1 MSISSVFGQF
11 CALRQLSEFGL
22 IDSDVVGSYHD
33 YNSVTVS
40 NEPREEDKPMR
51 RTLSG
56 VALAGLVAASGA
68 QADDT
73 VKIGVN
79 AALTGSFVSAGNTI
93 HNAVKL
99 AVKQINDAGGF
110 AVNGKTYKLE
120 PYYRDNRTDVN
131 TAIANARELVDDIHV
146 KAIWGTETHDYSIAM
161 TKITNPANVIQFT
174 GNSSLGCCLSEDSTK
189 PGGALHYTF
198 QTEPQEFQRSGS
210 TAKGVLTLLEPLL
223 GYKPKTSVVFVQD
236 DAGGQYLSSHYVLA
250 LKANGQQTDLIKY
263 PPETKDFT
271 PLLTRVKA
279 DKPDVLH
286 IWYNGDYVMIAYPQ
300 AVQLNVAPAYFLFG
314 VDPGVWKERGLKSA
328 VPITLSCVPVC
339 WGAPPFQG
347 AKDYFEQY
355 FALGAPKGVQSSV
368 SLLYYDYVGMFVK
381 AMQEAGTVDDT
392 DKIVAQLEKMKY
404 QGVVSQ
410 VPLYFNSKHQVTFAT
425 EVCLVMPN
433 TSDQFKCAVEQPPE
447 NPPPGD
453 PGG

>member
-1 MSISSVFGQF
+1 M
-11 CALRQLSEFGL
+11 
-22 IDSDVVGSYHD
+22 
-33 YNSVTVS
+33 
-40 NEPREEDKPMR
+40 
-51 RTLSG
+51 
-56 VALAGLVAASGA
+56 VAAAALVAATGA
-68 QADDT
+68 KAEDT

-79 AALTGSFVSAGNTI
+79 AALTGTFVSAGNTI
-93 HNAVKL
+93 HNGVKL

-110 AVNGKTYKLE
+110 VVNGKTYKLE
-120 PYYRDNRTDVN
+120 PIYRDNRTDVN
-131 TAIANARELVDDIHV
+131 TAIANARELVDDIGV
-146 KAIWGTETHDYSIAM
+146 KAIWGTESHDFSIAM
-161 TKITNPANVIQFT
+161 TKITNPAKVIQFT
-174 GNSSLGCCLSEDSTK
+174 GNSSLGCCLTEDSTK

-236 DAGGQYLSSHYVLA
+236 DAGGQYLSSHYELA
-250 LKANGQQTDLIKY
+250 LKANGQQTDLIRY

-279 DKPDVLH
+279 NKPDVVH

-300 AVQLNVAPAYFLFG
+300 AVQLNVAPSYFLFG
-314 VDPGVWKERGLKSA
+314 VDPGVWKERNLKST

-347 AKDYFEQY
+347 AKDYFDQY

-381 AMQEAGTVDDT
+381 AMQAAGTVDDT
-392 DKIVAQLEKMKY
+392 DKIVAELEKMKY

-410 VPLYFNSKHQVTFAT
+410 VPLYFNDKHQVTFAT

-447 NPPPGD
+447 TPPPGD

>member
-1 MSISSVFGQF
+1 
-11 CALRQLSEFGL
+11 
-22 IDSDVVGSYHD
+22 
-33 YNSVTVS
+33 
-40 NEPREEDKPMR
+40 MR
-51 RTLSG
+51 RTLWSVI
-56 VALAGLVAASGA
+56 VATAFVAATGA
-68 QADDT
+68 YAEDT

-79 AALTGSFVSAGNTI
+79 AALTGTFVSAGNTV

-110 AVNGKTYKLE
+110 VVNGKTYKLE

-146 KAIWGTETHDYSIAM
+146 KAIWGTETHDFSIAM
-161 TKITNPANVIQFT
+161 TKITNPAKVVQFT
-174 GNSSLGCCLSEDSTK
+174 GNSSLGCCLTEDSTK

-279 DKPDVLH
+279 DKPDVVH

-300 AVQLNVAPAYFLFG
+300 AVQLDVAPAYFLFG
-314 VDPGVWKERGLKSA
+314 VDPGVWKERGLKST

-347 AKDYFEQY
+347 AKDYFDQY

-392 DKIVAQLEKMKY
+392 DKIVAQLEKLKY

-410 VPLYFNSKHQVTFAT
+410 VPLYFNNKHQVTFAT

-447 NPPPGD
+447 TPPPGD

>member
-1 MSISSVFGQF
+1 M
-11 CALRQLSEFGL
+11 
-22 IDSDVVGSYHD
+22 
-33 YNSVTVS
+33 
-40 NEPREEDKPMR
+40 
-51 RTLSG
+51 
-56 VALAGLVAASGA
+56 VAAAALVAATGA
-68 QADDT
+68 KAEDT

-79 AALTGSFVSAGNTI
+79 AALTGTFVSAGNTV

-110 AVNGKTYKLE
+110 VVNGKTYKLE
-120 PYYRDNRTDVN
+120 PIYRDNRTDVN
-131 TAIANARELVDDIHV
+131 TAIANARELVDDIGV
-146 KAIWGTETHDYSIAM
+146 KAIWGTESHDFSIAM
-161 TKITNPANVIQFT
+161 TKITNPAKVIQFT
-174 GNSSLGCCLSEDSTK
+174 GNSSLGCCLAEDSTK

-236 DAGGQYLSSHYVLA
+236 DAGGQYLSSHYELA

-300 AVQLNVAPAYFLFG
+300 AVQLNVAPSYFLFG
-314 VDPGVWKERGLKSA
+314 VDPGVWKERNLKST

-347 AKDYFEQY
+347 AKDYFDQY

-381 AMQEAGTVDDT
+381 AMQAAGTVDDT
-392 DKIVAQLEKMKY
+392 DKIVAELEKMKY

-410 VPLYFNSKHQVTFAT
+410 VPLYFNNKHQVTFAT

-447 NPPPGD
+447 TPPPGD

>member
-1 MSISSVFGQF
+1 
-11 CALRQLSEFGL
+11 
-22 IDSDVVGSYHD
+22 
-33 YNSVTVS
+33 
-40 NEPREEDKPMR
+40 MR
-51 RTLSG
+51 RTLWS
-56 VALAGLVAASGA
+56 VIAATAFVAATGA
-68 QADDT
+68 YAEDT

-79 AALTGSFVSAGNTI
+79 AALTGTFVSAGNTV

-110 AVNGKTYKLE
+110 VVNGKTYKLE

-146 KAIWGTETHDYSIAM
+146 KAIWGTETHDFSIAM
-161 TKITNPANVIQFT
+161 TKITNPAKVIQFT
-174 GNSSLGCCLSEDSTK
+174 GNSSLGCCLTEDSTK

-223 GYKPKTSVVFVQD
+223 GHKPKTSVVFVQD

-250 LKANGQQTDLIKY
+250 LKANDQQTDLIKY

-279 DKPDVLH
+279 DKPDVVH

-300 AVQLNVAPAYFLFG
+300 AVQLDVAPAYFLFG
-314 VDPGVWKERGLKSA
+314 VDPGVWKERGLKST

-347 AKDYFEQY
+347 AKDYFDQY

-410 VPLYFNSKHQVTFAT
+410 VPLYFNDKHQVTFAT

-447 NPPPGD
+447 TPPPGD